1 MGVSQLADVPLFHG
15 LSDTT
20 LDQLSALLRHRKY
33 GRGEVVFLRGDPGV
47 NLCIVNSGRI
57 KLTVTSE
64 SQGREVAFALMGP
77 HDVFGE
83 LALLDGEPRS
93 ADAVAVEPTE
103 LLLLSRDEFI
113 QFIHAHPEIAL
124 ALLADLG
131 RRLRRDL
138 QILQDA
144 TFLDVTA
151 RVARVVLNLAERQED
166 GSLCTPATTQSNLA
180 ALAMTTRET
189 LNQSLHTLAQQD
201 LLRWEGRRVRVL
213 DQTGLR
219 RRIY

>member
-1 MGVSQLADVPLFHG
+1 LDE
-15 LSDTT
+15 LSGK
-20 LDQLSALLRHRKY
+20 LRRRRY
-33 GRGEVVFLRGDPGV
+33 RRGEVVFLRGDPGV
-47 NLCIVNSGRI
+47 NLCIVDTGRV
-57 KLTVTSE
+57 KLTLTSE

-103 LLLLSRDEFI
+103 LLLLGRDDFL
-113 QFIHAHPEIAL
+113 QFLRTHPDMAL

-138 QILQDA
+138 QTLQDA

-151 RVARVVLNLAERQED
+151 RVAQVVLGMAERQED
-166 GSLCTPATTQSNLA
+166 GSFCTPATTQSNLA
-180 ALAMTTRET
+180 ALALTTRET
-189 LNQSLHTLAQQD
+189 ANQSLHALAEQD
-201 LLRWEGRRVRVL
+201 LLRWEGKRVRVL
-213 DQTGLR
+213 DQARLR
-219 RRIY
+219 QRVY